1 MYSVGLA
8 YLLWFLS
15 GFGALG
21 LHRFYLGKY
30 RSGILWLLT
39 GGLFVVGSIY
49 DFFTLAGQV
58 RDANLKH
65 ELAELRA
72 RHPAGQW
79 RNVTNE
85 GRWEPKDSVEWIIL
99 KTAKEK
105 KGIISPAEVALA
117 ANISIDEAK
126 KELDTMLSKGYA
138 EMRVR
143 KSGTIVYTI
152 PELMDGDS
160 ELENF

>member
-1 MYSVGLA
+1 MYSVTLA

-15 GFGALG
+15 GFGILG

-30 RSGILWLLT
+30 RTGILWCCT
-39 GGLFVVGSIY
+39 GGLFTIGSIY

-58 RDANLKH
+58 RDANLKN
-65 ELAELRA
+65 ELAALRA
-72 RHPAGQW
+72 KHPSAQW

-85 GRWEPKDSVEWIIL
+85 GRWEPKDSIERSIL
-99 KTAKEK
+99 KIAKAK
-105 KGIISPAEVALA
+105 NGVITPAEVALS
-117 ANISIDEAK
+117 ANVSIDEAR
-126 KELDTMLSKGYA
+126 KELDLMLSKGYA

-152 PELMDGDS
+152 PDMMDGDS
-160 ELENF
+160 ELEDF